1 MICGANVGLT
11 SILEP
16 QTANWF
22 HSMFCAGVVIRV
34 NSDVYLRWVGAC
46 GHNLLKL
53 QSTELFY
60 CATCAQTVS
69 TCEQK
74 LALEL
79 CVNVSDVFA
88 PIRVKVSFRFS
99 YCLDHSRV
107 SIIRIHSNQTPS
119 IATDCSWFCVVF
131 KSAPLTSDILPF
143 FKCIFKHTLTNE
155 NCAKT

>member
-1 MICGANVGLT
+1 
-11 SILEP
+11 
-16 QTANWF
+16 
-22 HSMFCAGVVIRV
+22 MFCAGVVIRV

-60 CATCAQTVS
+60 CVTCAQTVS

-99 YCLDHSRV
+99 YCLDYSRV
-107 SIIRIHSNQTPS
+107 FIITIYLDLTPS
-119 IATDCSWFCVVF
+119 IATDRSWFYVVY
-131 KSAPLTSDILPF
+131 KIAPLTFDKLPF
-143 FKCIFKHTLTNE
+143 FKPGYLQTYISTWKLC
-155 NCAKT
+155 